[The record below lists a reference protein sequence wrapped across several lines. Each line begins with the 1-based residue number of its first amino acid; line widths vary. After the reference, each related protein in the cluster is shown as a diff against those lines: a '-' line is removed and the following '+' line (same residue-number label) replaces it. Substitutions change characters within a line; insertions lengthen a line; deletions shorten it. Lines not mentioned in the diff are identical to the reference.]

1 MFFFL
6 SFKVLFRESHV
17 NFVLERRGV
26 FPKCTMT
33 LVFEAC
39 IESNNKNWRIAKH

>member
-6 SFKVLFRESHV
+6 SFKVLFKESHV
-17 NFVLERRGV
+17 KFVLQRRGG

-39 IESNNKNWRIAKH
+39 IKLNNKKLEDC